1 MKTKIIDNWLE
12 PDLVSYLNHMYTY
25 DYPHYF
31 GQKSL
36 KGAKEFYISEMNP
49 AEPMNNFLFT
59 KLQKTLD
66 EKLDL
71 IRMYINIQH
80 NDMVSDFHADD
91 GEMTCLYMAS
101 DTIQDSGE
109 FEIHDEIKI
118 PFVQNTL
125 VCFQAQKLHK
135 GHAPLNIE
143 QPRITLAFKTSY
155 STRTMIQ

>member
-1 MKTKIIDNWLE
+1 
-12 PDLVSYLNHMYTY
+12 
-25 DYPHYF
+25 
-31 GQKSL
+31 
-36 KGAKEFYISEMNP
+36 
-49 AEPMNNFLFT
+49 
-59 KLQKTLD
+59 
-66 EKLDL
+66 
-71 IRMYINIQH
+71 MYINIQH